1 MRLLKIVLMLTIVIV
16 ALLFAW
22 NNLFISEENRSEAPF
37 NSIDASGPINV
48 FIKQA
53 EQESIIIRSD
63 SNLLDNLI
71 TEVINGELKI
81 YSEGRIQHERVLDV
95 YINYKK
101 LDSIHASGASTITG
115 RSILTTGKLKIKSSA
130 ASEIKLQVKVDS
142 LNLIMNDNA
151 NVQLAGTATNFDLLI
166 THVGDLM
173 AYNLVSQYCKATVST
188 GDQSPGIARINVEKI
203 LNVIIKGPRHIK
215 YKGDAKVVNQMID
228 GQGKVIKI

>member
-1 MRLLKIVLMLTIVIV
+1 MKLLKIILMLTIVII

-22 NNLFISEENRSEAPF
+22 NNLFISEENRSVAPF
-37 NSIDASGPINV
+37 NSIYVSGPINIY
-48 FIKQA
+48 IKQA

-71 TEVINGELKI
+71 TKVINGELKI

-95 YINYKK
+95 YINYKN

-115 RSILTTGKLKIKSSA
+115 RSILTTGKLKIKTSN
-130 ASEIKLQVKVDS
+130 ASEVKLQVKVDS

-151 NVQLAGTATNFDLLI
+151 NVQLAGIVTNFDLLI

-173 AYNLVSQYCKATVST
+173 AYNLVSQHCKATIVT
-188 GDQSPGIARINVEKI
+188 GNQSPGIARINVEKS
-203 LNVIIKGPRHIK
+203 LNVFIKGPRYIK
-215 YKGDAKVVNQMID
+215 YKGEAKVENQFID
-228 GQGKVIKI
+228 GKGKLIKI